1 MPKAFL
7 FSFAIYY
14 NWLVSQILSTGEII
28 LLCSRCDE
36 KGLVYITIASPIGRQ
51 PLSYA
56 KCTKANMR
64 FSCDVHSTS
73 NVKCVLLISLC
84 NLLVLYL
91 IYCKVLYL
99 DSR

>member
-56 KCTKANMR
+56 KCIKMNMC
-64 FSCDVHSTS
+64 FSC
-73 NVKCVLLISLC
+73 NVCSAFDAECALLISLY
-84 NLLVLYL
+84 NLLVVCL
-91 IYCKVLYL
+91 IYCKVLY
-99 DSR
+99 SNS